1 MDLRTQKIYDA
12 LILAFQQLL
21 EEKAFEE
28 ITVNELCE
36 RARTRRATFYKHFS
50 DKYDFFQYML
60 KQMRENLFK
69 EIRNEPNLDDL
80 SKLLHMLIDSG
91 LTFVEQ
97 NRKFLLSV
105 ENSSVARAMLL
116 TITNESFDSDQ
127 FPDLFQDE
135 LEAQFLIGALNQCVR
150 WWMHHMNKISKTDM
164 QKRIYE
170 LADNYMKSA
179 R

>member
-135 LEAQFLIGALNQCVR
+135 LEAQFLIGALNQCAR
-150 WWMHHMNKISKTDM
+150 WWMHYMNKISKTDM